1 MQKEKREEKKRKKGF
16 RERLRGLKSMR
27 LRLFLSIFAIGVVIT
42 VVVALTVRAYH
53 FDRTVSTKVTQVRDY
68 ATKLSN
74 KIVANALF
82 ASGADETDIDGEIS
96 TVSELF
102 QGRIILVNG
111 SLKIIK
117 DTFGAEN
124 GKTLISA
131 EAIRAMSGET
141 NQYVDRENRYIEL
154 TIPVKDMSVE
164 TDKGETRESDTVQGA
179 IIMTFSTSDI
189 YEVQSAVDQR
199 IVFLATVFGLIL
211 VVFAYF
217 FSGVLTR
224 PLKKLSSSIAHVAD
238 GYMDDKVN
246 VTAYREIEDISDS
259 LNSMLDRMKKME
271 DSRQEFV
278 SNVSHE
284 LKTPMTSIKVLAD
297 SLLSQGDAPAELYR
311 EFLSDINDEIDR
323 ENKIITD
330 LLALVKLD
338 KRNEDLNV
346 EEVSVNELLEV
357 ILKRIK
363 PIAKQRNIELIF
375 ESYRPVTAEV
385 DGVKIS
391 LALSNLIE
399 NAVKY
404 NRDSGWVHVSLNADH
419 KYFFVKVSDSGIG
432 IPEEAQSLIFER
444 FYRVD
449 KTRSRET
456 GGTGLGLAI
465 TKSVV
470 LMHNGSVKVY
480 STPEEG
486 TTFTVRIP
494 LSFIPEQS
502 E

>member
-1 MQKEKREEKKRKKGF
+1 MG
-16 RERLRGLKSMR
+16 
-27 LRLFLSIFAIGVVIT
+27 LRLFLSILVTGVVIT
-42 VVVALTVRAYH
+42 VAVALTVRAYYL
-53 FDRTVSTKVTQVRDY
+53 DRSMSTKVSQVRDY
-68 ATKLSN
+68 TSKLSN
-74 KIVANALF
+74 KIVTNALF
-82 ASGADETDIDGEIS
+82 ASGSDSTDIDSEIN

-102 QGRIILVNG
+102 RGRIIVVNA
-111 SLKIIK
+111 SLKIVK

-131 EAIRAMSGET
+131 EAVRAMSGES
-141 NQYVDRENRYIEL
+141 NEYIDRENRYIEL
-154 TIPVKDMSVE
+154 TIPVKDMTAE
-164 TDKGETRESDTVQGA
+164 TDKAEIKEDGRILGA
-179 IIMTFSTSDI
+179 IIITFSTADI

-199 IVFLATVFGLIL
+199 IIFLATVFGLIL
-211 VVFAYF
+211 VVLA
-217 FSGVLTR
+217 FSLSGMLTR
-224 PLKKLSSSIAHVAD
+224 PLKKLSASIAHVAD
-238 GYMDDKVN
+238 GYMDDKVK
-246 VTAYREIEDISDS
+246 VTAYKELEDISDS
-259 LNSMLDRMKKME
+259 LNLMLDRMKKME

-338 KRNEDLNV
+338 KKNEDLHV
-346 EEVSVNELLEV
+346 EEISINELLEV

-363 PIAKQRNIELIF
+363 PIAKLRNIELIF

-404 NRDSGWVHVSLNADH
+404 NKDGGWVHVSLNADH

-470 LMHNGSVKVY
+470 LMHNGSIKVY
-480 STPEEG
+480 SSPEEG
-486 TTFTVRIP
+486 TTFTVRVP
-494 LSFIPEQS
+494 LSFIPEKA
-502 E
+502 